1 MTALEAHAK
10 REAVYILFA
19 PNTRQSFSPKTRS
32 TADSTAGALSGSQRA
47 QRVTTLHYSVR
58 ERPFSSRVIGWRSL
72 MSLFRR
78 PENNGSRGGHKG
90 EVRSALSSRMRQPES
105 QSESTRADGGA
116 RLFHKSNY
124 RNARTDKQQR
134 KKEPN
139 ESARPRIG
147 LALAGHAA
155 CKRPTR
161 RRRLGWRFLG
171 GLVRTRRYH
180 RWPLGERHCPRDL
193 SHSNRLRAPL
203 NAKLW
208 DWG

>member
-1 MTALEAHAK
+1 MEPELIKCDSARSACEK
-10 REAVYILFA
+10 RSRIYTIRPKHPAVLF
-19 PNTRQSFSPKTRS
+19 PKTRN

-116 RLFHKSNY
+116 RLFHKSN
-124 RNARTDKQQR
+124 
-134 KKEPN
+134 
-139 ESARPRIG
+139 
-147 LALAGHAA
+147 
-155 CKRPTR
+155 
-161 RRRLGWRFLG
+161 
-171 GLVRTRRYH
+171 
-180 RWPLGERHCPRDL
+180 
-193 SHSNRLRAPL
+193 
-203 NAKLW
+203 
-208 DWG
+208 